1 MTTLIHGK
9 GAFPTDGT
17 LKAIYKTAYPKTGE
31 EMPKQLTFILAAYTT
46 SNQLVSVK
54 VLTVDNPEANKDYTV
69 ELYRASRKLK

>member
-1 MTTLIHGK
+1 
-9 GAFPTDGT
+9 
-17 LKAIYKTAYPKTGE
+17 
-31 EMPKQLTFILAAYTT
+31 MPKQLTFILAAYTT